1 MLREKLK
8 LRNGKRMRF
17 KGTFDRY
24 GLKVAYKGL
33 PLETICLTDIQ
44 DLQGEEVTDHLWFN
58 HTKGFREL
66 GVLYPGDRIAFD
78 ARVGAY
84 LKGYAGREEEEE
96 GGSQQVD
103 YKLTRPTKLMLLSKV
118 GRRKIYII
126 CEKCDHVNRITA
138 ERCRRCKI
146 PFEEQPPKPVP
157 QQPPD
162 PKLIQ
167 RTLEEEFTSIMD
179 SIGVKVK

>member
-1 MLREKLK
+1 MREKLK
-8 LRNGKRMRF
+8 LRNGARMRF

-24 GLKVAYKGL
+24 GLKTAYRGL
-33 PLETICLTDIQ
+33 PLVTVCLTEIQ
-44 DLQGEEVTDHLWFN
+44 DMQGKDLCDHIWLN
-58 HTKGFREL
+58 ETKGFREL

-84 LKGYAGREEEEE
+84 LKGYAGREEEE
-96 GGSQQVD
+96 GGGQYVD
-103 YKLTRPTKLMLLSKV
+103 YKLTRPTKLMFLSKV

-126 CEKCDHVNRITA
+126 CEKCDHVNGITA

-146 PFEEQPPKPVP
+146 PFEEQPLKPVP